1 MSCPKCKFQNED
13 SAVVCQACEWTLTP
27 ANMEA
32 SQGGRKLKQ
41 HGSHPDSPEKKKAL
55 EVKVPSDDDDMQDD
69 EENVKTMFRS
79 MMGLMKEVQKD
90 VKDVKQGTKEAKDIA
105 AHAVKTAVE
114 ANQAV
119 QALEKRAKEDTDKTR
134 KSISA
139 LEATVQAMKIDDVK
153 GSRTTSPAAGKGF
166 GKGGGKEDK
175 KREERSRTIVFS
187 NFPEDTQE
195 VEIISMIESKMQKVS
210 TNVEEVF
217 AYAKSGSRGAAKFKT
232 EDAMWDYMVSNK
244 GQHIYQHGGNK
255 VYVKAGGG
263 TGNAE
268 QDLKEKAVRK
278 AVRALIEREGG
289 EALDV
294 KKRID
299 AKYPWGAVW
308 WMGQD
313 GKWEKICQWNAADR
327 KMVMLGSAE
336 PLQTAV
342 DRLLE

>member
-1 MSCPKCKFQNED
+1 MSCPKCQFQNEN
-13 SAVVCQACEWTLTP
+13 SAVACLACDWTLTP
-27 ANMEA
+27 ANMEVPE
-32 SQGGRKLKQ
+32 SGRKLKQ
-41 HGSHPDSPEKKKAL
+41 HGSHPDSPEKKKAPCT
-55 EVKVPSDDDDMQDD
+55 ETKVPSVDDDMQG
-69 EENVKTMFRS
+69 EEETVKTMFRS

-114 ANQAV
+114 ANKAV

-153 GSRTTSPAAGKGF
+153 GSRTTTPLAAGKGF

-217 AYAKSGSRGAAKFKT
+217 AYAKNGRRGLQNSRWKTLCETMWLVTRDSTFISMAAKRCT
-232 EDAMWDYMVSNK
+232 
-244 GQHIYQHGGNK
+244 
-255 VYVKAGGG
+255 
-263 TGNAE
+263 
-268 QDLKEKAVRK
+268 
-278 AVRALIEREGG
+278 
-289 EALDV
+289 
-294 KKRID
+294 
-299 AKYPWGAVW
+299 
-308 WMGQD
+308 
-313 GKWEKICQWNAADR
+313 
-327 KMVMLGSAE
+327 
-336 PLQTAV
+336 
-342 DRLLE
+342 